1 MDRTVDEVNLNNV
14 MHIRAH
20 PVGHRKDE
28 TFLYFE
34 VHFTSIGKGL
44 YPSPWEL
51 RTSSVVKLL
60 VPVNNSNPLYLSLY
74 RRSALH
80 GSMLLKHMLLT
91 AMLEVL
97 SLIPLKC

>member
-1 MDRTVDEVNLNNV
+1 MDRAVDEVNLNNV

-60 VPVNNSNPLYLSLY
+60 VPVNNSNPLYLSVQEERTSWINAIEAY
-74 RRSALH
+74 APNCNVRGKINS
-80 GSMLLKHMLLT
+80 T
-91 AMLEVL
+91 
-97 SLIPLKC
+97 